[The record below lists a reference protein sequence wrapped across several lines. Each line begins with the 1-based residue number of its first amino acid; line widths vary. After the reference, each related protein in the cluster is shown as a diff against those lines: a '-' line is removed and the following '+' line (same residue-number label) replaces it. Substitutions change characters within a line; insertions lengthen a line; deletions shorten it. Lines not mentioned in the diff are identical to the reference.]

1 MIVEQVAT
9 SFWIPVVSHSCG
21 RTVSHSRIVT
31 SGRTVGNASEPRL
44 RYILS
49 DASGIQQAERQ
60 TIVKLKGVV
69 FPMNAQ
75 NMISHSRIVTRGKT
89 ASHSRIVTR
98 GRTVSHSRIVTR
110 GRTVSHSRTGM
121 LLAYIN
127 WVYLRAIVQ

>member
-1 MIVEQVAT
+1 MVLRVK
-9 SFWIPVVSHSCG
+9 
-21 RTVSHSRIVT
+21 TVIRSRIVT

-98 GRTVSHSRIVTR
+98 GRTVSHSR
-110 GRTVSHSRTGM
+110 TGM